1 MYAQYSWKVPYPK
14 RRVLFFSFRLT
25 GLLDQS
31 SLSLSLE
38 ADGVS
43 QERTWHREF
52 RCRLLC
58 RKRERE
64 RETSPNAI
72 LILGFSLSIPIT
84 HSNCSL
90 SASVF
95 LARTDFIYVRRSIN
109 LWLVTHYSAER
120 PELISNAELSRD
132 AGRRPGRG
140 DPVQLPSVHPNRRD
154 LPLIIYETTELPVI
168 GLAVQLK
175 GQPEWRS
182 LTTYWQSWQKEE
194 GSYWNIWDVQGAKFF
209 SPIHGIYVTVT
220 AAKIPLFFSPFVRDA
235 LPPCR
240 LPPIRNQETRGVT
253 WVPYRLRAAD
263 FVTYPRPFILPF
275 FSPTVHS
282 YFLSF
287 QLYSDFFQLFVE
299 ETTGT
304 GNSSSAPLP
313 KRERE
318 RETLGWMTVYT
329 SVRCYWSTAF
339 SRADKQS
346 RSYGVRLT
354 FAQENSPA
362 NPRVSFEMAR
372 LFIKRTTA
380 VCLFAQHFINCWSF
394 TFHSFFLPHFFLLA
408 L

>member
-1 MYAQYSWKVPYPK
+1 MPLAFVMGACSSFSSFFSPLPFRGCTLLIGNTARREIQLVALHTHASLTLRRPPRRWFIYSVDEKGATKSQHCRKAETRPIHFKSEIKKKVPTESVGDDVRTIQLESAVSETK
-14 RRVLFFSFRLT
+14 SLVLFIPFDWAAGPIL
-25 GLLDQS
+25 
-31 SLSLSLE
+31 SLSLSRSRWSEPRTDVTSWISLP
-38 ADGVS
+38 APM
-43 QERTWHREF
+43 QEE
-52 RCRLLC
+52 
-58 RKRERE
+58 RERE

-72 LILGFSLSIPIT
+72 LILGFSLSILIA

-209 SPIHGIYVTVT
+209 SQIHGIYVTVT

-275 FSPTVHS
+275 FFSHS
-282 YFLSF
+282 SFLF
-287 QLYSDFFQLFVE
+287 PLF
-299 ETTGT
+299 
-304 GNSSSAPLP
+304 
-313 KRERE
+313 
-318 RETLGWMTVYT
+318 
-329 SVRCYWSTAF
+329 
-339 SRADKQS
+339 
-346 RSYGVRLT
+346 
-354 FAQENSPA
+354 PA
-362 NPRVSFEMAR
+362 
-372 LFIKRTTA
+372 I
-380 VCLFAQHFINCWSF
+380 
-394 TFHSFFLPHFFLLA
+394 
-408 L
+408 

>member
-1 MYAQYSWKVPYPK
+1 MEWAKNGRDIVNFVAGSYA
-14 RRVLFFSFRLT
+14 
-25 GLLDQS
+25 G
-31 SLSLSLE
+31 
-38 ADGVS
+38 
-43 QERTWHREF
+43 
-52 RCRLLC
+52 
-58 RKRERE
+58 RERE

-72 LILGFSLSIPIT
+72 LILGFSLSIPIA

-209 SPIHGIYVTVT
+209 SQIHGIYVTVT

-304 GNSSSAPLP
+304 GNSSSAPRK
-313 KRERE
+313 KRER
-318 RETLGWMTVYT
+318 RLDGWLYIRRSDVIDQRLSVGRTNNLVAMASVWHLLRKIPRPTQGSLLKWLGC
-329 SVRCYWSTAF
+329 S
-339 SRADKQS
+339 
-346 RSYGVRLT
+346 
-354 FAQENSPA
+354 
-362 NPRVSFEMAR
+362 
-372 LFIKRTTA
+372 
-380 VCLFAQHFINCWSF
+380 
-394 TFHSFFLPHFFLLA
+394 
-408 L
+408 

>member
-31 SLSLSLE
+31 SLSRSRWSEPRTDVTSWISLP
-38 ADGVS
+38 APM
-43 QERTWHREF
+43 QE
-52 RCRLLC
+52 
-58 RKRERE
+58 ERE

-72 LILGFSLSIPIT
+72 LILGFSLSIPIA

-209 SPIHGIYVTVT
+209 SQIHGIYVTVT

-253 WVPYRLRAAD
+253 WVPYTESRRLC
-263 FVTYPRPFILPF
+263 Y
-275 FSPTVHS
+275 
-282 YFLSF
+282 LSTS
-287 QLYSDFFQLFVE
+287 LYS
-299 ETTGT
+299 
-304 GNSSSAPLP
+304 
-313 KRERE
+313 
-318 RETLGWMTVYT
+318 
-329 SVRCYWSTAF
+329 
-339 SRADKQS
+339 
-346 RSYGVRLT
+346 
-354 FAQENSPA
+354 
-362 NPRVSFEMAR
+362 SF
-372 LFIKRTTA
+372 
-380 VCLFAQHFINCWSF
+380 
-394 TFHSFFLPHFFLLA
+394 FFLPQFILISSLSSYIVISSNCLSRKPRERVIRPAPPEKKERDAWMDDCIYVGQMLLINGFQSGGQTIS
-408 L
+408 

>member
-1 MYAQYSWKVPYPK
+1 MEWAKNGRDIVNFVAGSYA
-14 RRVLFFSFRLT
+14 
-25 GLLDQS
+25 G
-31 SLSLSLE
+31 
-38 ADGVS
+38 
-43 QERTWHREF
+43 
-52 RCRLLC
+52 
-58 RKRERE
+58 RERE

-209 SPIHGIYVTVT
+209 SQIHGIYVTVT

-275 FSPTVHS
+275 FLPQFILISSLSS
-282 YFLSF
+282 YIVISSNCLSRKPRER
-287 QLYSDFFQLFVE
+287 VIRP
-299 ETTGT
+299 
-304 GNSSSAPLP
+304 APP
-313 KRERE
+313 SRKKRERE
-318 RETLGWMTVYT
+318 RRLDGWLYIRRSDVIDQRLSVGRTNNLVAMASVWHLLRKIPRPTQGSLLKWLGC
-329 SVRCYWSTAF
+329 S
-339 SRADKQS
+339 
-346 RSYGVRLT
+346 
-354 FAQENSPA
+354 
-362 NPRVSFEMAR
+362 
-372 LFIKRTTA
+372 
-380 VCLFAQHFINCWSF
+380 
-394 TFHSFFLPHFFLLA
+394 
-408 L
+408 